1 MNSSLHHLMEPY
13 YQESQDKVSLLW
25 QENLKNLRLS
35 KSHLRFRS
43 SSKQNKKEDSMKP
56 SELELLH
63 RLHQSNNSNMEKLFI
78 KYQLKKKHK
87 LVHLLNVLSKCFRMS
102 NTVGLKD
109 QNGKLKLNL
118 LLLNNEIYFFLIFIK
133 LNFYLK

>member
-1 MNSSLHHLMEPY
+1 
-13 YQESQDKVSLLW
+13 
-25 QENLKNLRLS
+25 
-35 KSHLRFRS
+35 
-43 SSKQNKKEDSMKP
+43 MKP

-87 LVHLLNVLSKCFRMS
+87 RVHLLNVLSKCFRMF

-118 LLLNNEIYFFLIFIK
+118 LLLNNEIYDF
-133 LNFYLK
+133 